1 MEQTRIIF
9 GIGLVKQLAERLVYV
24 SPTLEFQQS
33 LIRLNA
39 PIFTDAQE
47 DDAVNR
53 HLDSEVEIA
62 RGEPW
67 IAKREVPS
75 QHFAP
80 PLYFGEKD
88 SIDLGGPFL
97 RLGRLSVC
105 IEKALEDCFTG
116 EHGGNLVPPLGVVGI
131 GEVEDACCRGLVR
144 LIGFDAAVVDC
155 ELLEVGEN
163 AERKLRR
170 PGIAAQLEGRV
181 HILLN

>member
-39 PIFTDAQE
+39 SIFTDAQE

-67 IAKREVPS
+67 VAKREVSS

-80 PLYFGEKD
+80 PLDFGEKD
-88 SIDLGGPFL
+88 GIDLSGPFL
-97 RLGRLSVC
+97 RPGRHSIG
-105 IEKALEDCFTG
+105 IEKALEDRFTG
-116 EHGGNLVPPLGVVGI
+116 EHSGNLIPALGIVVI
-131 GEVEDACCRGLVR
+131 GEVDDASRRGFVC
-144 LIGFDAAVVDC
+144 LIGF
-155 ELLEVGEN
+155 
-163 AERKLRR
+163 
-170 PGIAAQLEGRV
+170 
-181 HILLN
+181 